1 MKKRWRHTTPRTA
14 ERYALSMKIYT
25 KTGDAGETGLYGG
38 ERVPKDALRVSAYGT
53 VDEANAAIGVAR
65 SSVNDKTIIE
75 TLAALQNALF
85 DVGADLATPSDSKYR
100 SKLTPIDEHDA
111 AHLEGLIDRY
121 EEELEPLQN
130 FILPG
135 GHEAAATLHL
145 ARTIVRRAEREV
157 TRLAKEEEVNA
168 HVAIYLN
175 RLSDL
180 LFVMA
185 RIMNMKGG
193 VSETRWHVKSRQ
205 RGRG

>member
-1 MKKRWRHTTPRTA
+1 
-14 ERYALSMKIYT
+14 MKIYT

-38 ERVPKDALRVSAYGT
+38 ERVPKDALRVNAYGT

-65 SSVNDKTIIE
+65 SSFADVKINED
-75 TLAALQNALF
+75 LAAIQNALF
-85 DVGADLATPSDSKYR
+85 DVGADLATPHSSNYR
-100 SKLTPIDEHDA
+100 RNITPMDEQDVS
-111 AHLEGLIDRY
+111 HLETLIDRY

-135 GHEAAATLHL
+135 GHEASATLHL

-157 TRLAKEEEVNA
+157 TQLARQEEINA
-168 HVAIYLN
+168 QVAIYLN

-185 RIMNMKGG
+185 RVMNMKQG
-193 VSETRWHVKSRQ
+193 VSEKRWHVKGRQ
-205 RGRG
+205 RRKGVGG